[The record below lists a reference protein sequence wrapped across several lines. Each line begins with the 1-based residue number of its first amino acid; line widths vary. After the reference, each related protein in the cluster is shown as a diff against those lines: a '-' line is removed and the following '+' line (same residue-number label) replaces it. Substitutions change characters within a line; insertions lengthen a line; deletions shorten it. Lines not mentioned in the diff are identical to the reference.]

1 MEEQN
6 YIVPR
11 ISALKE
17 NYPILKNE
25 QDYHLFILMCLKYY
39 YFSEPGIAFDPEMI
53 LQEYITDGGKDGGID
68 ALFNDPTS
76 ENNDLIIVQCKFY
89 QNSILTEDDIST
101 EIEKISNTIDD
112 LQACR
117 YSDYNERVVSAY
129 TNARSQMADDG
140 DVKIVVFTAFNPTDK
155 RARNRI
161 EKYVRKNHPEVDIE
175 FEFRSDIEDQIELIE
190 NGKSLVDYDELTIDA
205 KGNYLQYEE
214 SVIVNI
220 SARSLQDLSS
230 RRRNGL
236 LGMNLRYY
244 IRKKEV
250 DSGIERS
257 INRNPENFWYKN
269 NGIVVIC
276 DDYEIDGKVLKL
288 WSFSIVNGGQTT
300 NRIAHANIEKDFY
313 LHCKVVK
320 TKCDMSVKGN
330 ETQQKEAFVLN
341 IAEATNSQKKIDT
354 ADKKANTPEQ
364 NNLRE
369 RLASQHVYYVTK
381 RGDKVPMK
389 QYSEP
394 YESTTMQMVGK
405 LGLAGI
411 LLLPGSA
418 RSNPARMFQSGYYEQ
433 IYGKNVNER
442 VIADLLKINYYY
454 SQFLKTEI
462 KDKGYDEKTDIP
474 MFRNGTTFQLACI
487 AFLCKVQAGAINYSY
502 ISTLTH
508 NQDEM
513 KRELRKMDG
522 LDRLIIHK
530 RSDEKELLY
539 KLFAFIG
546 QDVMGICYD
555 NALERNENDL
565 AASNYLK
572 TDTTFYKDIIK
583 RLWSQYNKNAEFK
596 EAFDSIFIK

>member
-6 YIVPR
+6 YIVTR

-25 QDYHLFILMCLKYY
+25 QDYHLFIMMCLKYY
-39 YFSEPGIAFDPEMI
+39 YFSEPGVAFDPEMI

-76 ENNDLIIVQCKFY
+76 ENNDMVIVQCKFY
-89 QNSILTEDDIST
+89 QNSALTEDDIST
-101 EIEKISNTIDD
+101 EITKISNTLSDF
-112 LQACR
+112 QACR

-140 DVKIVVFTAFNPTDK
+140 EIKIVVFTAYQPTDK

-161 EKYVRKNHPEVDIE
+161 EKYVRKNHPGLDIE
-175 FEFRSDIEDQIELIE
+175 FEFRGDLEDQIELIE
-190 NGKSLVDYDELTIDA
+190 NGKSLVDYDELIIDA
-205 KGNYLQYEE
+205 KDNFLQYEE

-250 DSGIERS
+250 DSGIEKS
-257 INRNPENFWYKN
+257 IKQTPENFWYKN
-269 NGIVVIC
+269 NGIVIVC

-300 NRIAHANIEKDFY
+300 NRIAHADIDKDFF

-320 TKCDMSVKGN
+320 SKCDTSVRGT

-369 RLASQHVYYVTK
+369 RLATQHVYYVTK
-381 RGDKVPMK
+381 RGDKVPTK

-394 YESTTMQMVGK
+394 YESTTMQTVGK

-411 LLLPGSA
+411 MLLPGSA
-418 RSNPARMFQSGYYEQ
+418 RSNPARMFQNGYYEQ
-433 IYGKNVNER
+433 IYGKNVNEK
-442 VIADLLKINYYY
+442 VIADLLKLNYYY

-462 KDKGYDEKTDIP
+462 KDKGYDETTDLP

-487 AFLCKVQAGAINYSY
+487 SFLCKVKAGVIDYNY
-502 ISTLTH
+502 ITTLVK

-522 LDRLIIHK
+522 LDRLIIH
-530 RSDEKELLY
+530 RLSNEQELIY
-539 KLFAFIG
+539 KLFAYIG
-546 QDVMGICYD
+546 QDVLGVCYY
-555 NALERNENDL
+555 NALERAENDL

-572 TDTTFYKDIIK
+572 ADSTFYKDITK
-583 RLWSQYNKNAEFK
+583 RLWSLYNRTAEFK
-596 EAFDSIFIK
+596 TAFDSIFVK